1 MDDASDA
8 DCMIMDQFLPPI
20 LGAFSGTTIESP
32 GLRDALSGS
41 PENHPP
47 LLFFDAITDPSARI
61 TKNAFLSSSC
71 VSRPDWLNFFFD
83 LRAATEIYTLSL
95 HAALPVLR
103 AAPL

>member
-1 MDDASDA
+1 MTRVDA
-8 DCMIMDQFLPPI
+8 DCMIMAQFLPPI

-61 TKNAFLSSSC
+61 TKTAFYRPA
-71 VSRPDWLNFFFD
+71 VS
-83 LRAATEIYTLSL
+83 
-95 HAALPVLR
+95 LPLTGSDTTWR
-103 AAPL
+103 FGPAGNYRGWI